1 MAIVPGQQINAALAR
16 VDSSAPLQAELATG
30 PIRTQARLEASARKI
45 KQANEAMA
53 EYKQKQETKK
63 LKNQTIAYL
72 QTLNDKKDPATQQ
85 VLQGVGVNFEDN
97 KEVGAFIDVM
107 GGSKSTMDTILESIQ
122 ETQKLFKEAETQ
134 RKMAQGIQ
142 SVYTGGTT
150 VADQTMPG
158 GPQPSAKG
166 EAVLSLIQQGNDLE
180 TIKEFL
186 GLLDFEDPV
195 TAETVDVGAEVIE
208 DFKNMKI
215 DQEAGGPYVINFENG
230 TVKFKG
236 KGVSSKE
243 IKPGSPEYE
252 NLRQMYPDGVA
263 ELDKRRAFRSGQG
276 APKDT
281 SIETPVMSEDE
292 RRKLFEK
299 YNIPL

>member
-1 MAIVPGQQINAALAR
+1 MAIAPGQQINAALAR

-97 KEVGAFIDVM
+97 KEVGTFIDVM

-134 RKMAQGIQ
+134 RKMAEGIQ

-150 VADQTMPG
+150 VSDQTMPG
-158 GPQPSAKG
+158 APTPSAKG
-166 EAVLSLIQQGNDLE
+166 EAVLTLIQQGNDLE
-180 TIKEFL
+180 TIKEFIN
-186 GLLDFEDPV
+186 LLDFEDPV

-215 DQEAGGPYVINFENG
+215 DQEAGGPYVINYQNG
-230 TVKFKG
+230 KVMFRGQGTSK
-236 KGVSSKE
+236 KE
-243 IKPGSPEYE
+243 ISPGSPEYE

-263 ELDKRRAFRSGQG
+263 ELDRRRAFRSAQG
-276 APKDT
+276 APADT
-281 SIETPVMSEDE
+281 STGTPVVSEEE

-299 YNIPL
+299 YNINP

>member
-1 MAIVPGQQINAALAR
+1 MAIAPGQQINAALAR

-63 LKNQTIAYL
+63 LKNQTVAYL

-134 RKMAQGIQ
+134 RKMAEGIQ

-180 TIKEFL
+180 TIKEFIN
-186 GLLDFEDPV
+186 LLDFEDPV
-195 TAETVDVGAEVIE
+195 TADPVDVGAEVIE

-215 DQEAGGPYVINFENG
+215 DQEAGGPYVINYQNG
-230 TVKFKG
+230 KVMFRGQGTSK
-236 KGVSSKE
+236 KE
-243 IKPGSPEYE
+243 ISPGSPEYE

-263 ELDKRRAFRSGQG
+263 ELDRRRAFRAEQG

-281 SIETPVMSEDE
+281 STETPVMSEDE

>member
-1 MAIVPGQQINAALAR
+1 MAIAPGQQINAALAR

-63 LKNQTIAYL
+63 LKNQTVAYL

-122 ETQKLFKEAETQ
+122 ETDKLFKEAETK

-195 TAETVDVGAEVIE
+195 TADPVDVGAEVIE

-215 DQEAGGPYVINFENG
+215 DQEAGGPYVINYQTG
-230 TVKFKG
+230 QIKYKG
-236 KGVSSKE
+236 RRTQE

-252 NLRQMYPDGVA
+252 NLRAQYPDGVA
-263 ELDKRRAFRSGQG
+263 ELERRRAFRSGQG

-281 SIETPVMSEDE
+281 STETPVMSEDE

>member
-1 MAIVPGQQINAALAR
+1 MAIAPGQPINAALAR

-30 PIRTQARLEASARKI
+30 PIRTKAKLEASARKI

-72 QTLNDKKDPATQQ
+72 QTLNAKDDPATQQ
-85 VLQGVGVNFEDN
+85 VLQGVGVNFENN
-97 KEVGAFIDVM
+97 KEIGAFIDIM
-107 GGSKSTMDTILESIQ
+107 DGPKSTMDTVLESIQ
-122 ETQKLFKEAETQ
+122 ETQKLFKEAETK

-142 SVYTGGTT
+142 SVYTGGPT
-150 VADQTMPG
+150 VSGQTMPG

-186 GLLDFEDPV
+186 GLLDFEDPT
-195 TAETVDVGAEVIE
+195 TAESVDLGQEIID

-215 DQEAGGPYVINFENG
+215 DQEAGGAYVVNYQTGQI
-230 TVKFKG
+230 KYKG
-236 KGVSSKE
+236 RRTQE
-243 IKPGSPEYE
+243 IEPGSPEYE
-252 NLRQMYPDGVA
+252 NFRAQYPDGVA
-263 ELDKRRAFRSGQG
+263 ELERRRAFRSGQG
-276 APKDT
+276 AKKNT
-281 SIETPVMSEDE
+281 STEAPVVSEDE

-299 YNIPL
+299 YNINP